1 MLIFLFFSTS
11 NWMGPKTECIVSLG
25 ALALTELANSKSST
39 ISGEARNLGT
49 RLMREGVF
57 TYRDL
62 RALGAENTIRL
73 LKVLQETKD
82 SGFSNESVE
91 EKKSN
96 MEFFQVC
103 ADLLGD
109 IHLEY
114 NERYRQQK

>member
-1 MLIFLFFSTS
+1 
-11 NWMGPKTECIVSLG
+11 
-25 ALALTELANSKSST
+25 
-39 ISGEARNLGT
+39 
-49 RLMREGVF
+49 
-57 TYRDL
+57 
-62 RALGAENTIRL
+62 